1 MNDYVKLSL
10 ETHLFFARIMKEHS
24 LFLMAGFPSKDSDY
38 IKKADWYREKFEDLL
53 RQVVQ
58 LSNGVVREN
67 VLESGEIT
75 TEYTKEAERH
85 TNCLT
90 GIPID
95 TTITE
100 SERKLSPERSCQMA
114 WQGQRNCRQVNQ
126 QNRQGQRNDRQR
138 GQYNNRQNQ
147 QWEIR
152 QQQMNQNV
160 RAINEKAL
168 KLVTDLIDFK
178 EKVLR
183 DMTECCIYTTNYP
196 LLIEHIIRE
205 AKLYRETIAELLDKG
220 ENCAENLRSS
230 EQFWNQIMME
240 HALFIRG
247 LLDPSEEELI
257 QTANEFAQ
265 DYRKLL
271 QEARNKD
278 MRTMDE
284 RTRKTIQETLRF
296 RDFKAAGTK
305 GITDCQIESLI
316 LPLLADHVLRE
327 ANHYLRILREGC

>member
-1 MNDYVKLSL
+1 
-10 ETHLFFARIMKEHS
+10 
-24 LFLMAGFPSKDSDY
+24 
-38 IKKADWYREKFEDLL
+38 
-53 RQVVQ
+53 
-58 LSNGVVREN
+58 
-67 VLESGEIT
+67 
-75 TEYTKEAERH
+75 
-85 TNCLT
+85 
-90 GIPID
+90 
-95 TTITE
+95 
-100 SERKLSPERSCQMA
+100 MA

-126 QNRQGQRNDRQR
+126 QNRQGQRNYRQR